1 MLKDFFHKLYDFL
14 KRVLSSRIFALALVF
29 TGMFLILAVKLFDLQ
44 IVNGE
49 SYLEDYVQMIEKTV
63 TPAAIS
69 MTATGIFWPTMSWLT
84 Q

>member
-63 TPAAIS
+63 TTIS

>member
-49 SYLEDYVQMIEKTV
+49 SSGLQ
-63 TPAAIS
+63 
-69 MTATGIFWPTMSWLT
+69 
-84 Q
+84 